1 MRRRMVTVA
10 AIAVLQLVLV
20 GVAVAPRLSA
30 YARGDEYLLRV
41 APVDPMDPFRGAY
54 VDLSYPDLQLGN
66 RPGSVGS
73 AEPPTGTTYVAL
85 VKDGDVWVAA
95 SYEAE
100 RPATGP
106 YLACDSDGFSL
117 SCGIE
122 SWFTGQDEAQR
133 LQDEV
138 NTEGAVATVRI
149 DDRGHAVIVGLDA
162 APR

>member
-1 MRRRMVTVA
+1 MRRTVTVA
-10 AIAVLQLVLV
+10 VVAVVQLVLV

-30 YARGDEYLLRV
+30 YARGEEYQLRV
-41 APVDPMDPFRGAY
+41 APVDPIDPFRGAY
-54 VDLSYPDLQLGN
+54 VDLTYPDLQPAR
-66 RPGSVGS
+66 RPGAPTRVEPGS
-73 AEPPTGTTYVAL
+73 GPTYVPL

-95 SYEAE
+95 SYETE

-117 SCGIE
+117 PCGIE

-133 LQDEV
+133 LQREVDED
-138 NTEGAVATVRI
+138 GAVATVRI
-149 DDRGHAVIVGLDA
+149 DDRGHAVIVGLDP